1 MTTQNNNSTVKPK
14 VWQIIGQT
22 IAKNATSAEAMI
34 QAGLDFEVMKR
45 PNLHALPSG
54 NNIIS
59 DNSFYTFRTDNEAIL
74 GDKVGKDYQ
83 VVQNVNAFEFFDSI
97 VGGKDGI
104 RYETAGALGYGET
117 IFITAK
123 LPEYIR
129 VGRDDLIDQYL
140 FLTSTHDG
148 MGCITIAFTPV
159 RIWCSNTLNAA
170 LKNCSNCIKIRHTA
184 SAADKLKEAHKMLG
198 LSNQLSVELE
208 AIFNRWSRVR
218 ISDPEIK
225 RLIQLAMI
233 PNKETHDKLKT
244 GKDDEVSS
252 HYNNMVS
259 RVFDYA
265 MTSQTQQET
274 TTRGTLFGAYNAVT
288 GYYQNVRNYKDDEG
302 KFKSIMYGT
311 GFDRSQTAF
320 NICTDFARNGNSAL
334 NLN

>member
-1 MTTQNNNSTVKPK
+1 MNTQNNSIVKPK
-14 VWQIIGQT
+14 VWQVIGTT
-22 IAKNATSAEAMI
+22 IAKNATSAEAMK

-74 GDKVGKDYQ
+74 GDKIGKDYE

-97 VGGKDGI
+97 VGGNNNI
-104 RYETAGALGYGET
+104 RYESAGALGYGET
-117 IFITAK
+117 TYITAK
-123 LPEYIR
+123 LPDYIK
-129 VGRDDLIDQYL
+129 VGRNDLIDQYL

-148 MGCITIAFTPV
+148 LGCITIAFTPV

-184 SAADKLKEAHKMLG
+184 SAAEKLKSAHKMLG
-198 LSNQLSVELE
+198 LTDQLSVELE
-208 AIFNRWSRVR
+208 AIFNRWARVR
-218 ISDPEIK
+218 ITDPQVK

-233 PNKETHDKLKT
+233 PNKETYDKLKT
-244 GKDDEVSS
+244 GKEAELSS

-259 RVFDYA
+259 SVFDYC
-265 MTSQTQQET
+265 MTADSQQEST
-274 TTRGTLFGAYNAVT
+274 TKGTLFGAYNAVT
-288 GYYQNVRNYKDDEG
+288 GYYQNVRNYRDDES

-311 GFDRSQTAF
+311 GQDRSQVAF
-320 NICTDFARNGNSAL
+320 NLCTEFAKNGNSTLQL
-334 NLN
+334 N